1 MVIHHIRALHTLI
14 SHWPPDHI
22 QHIKQAWITLR
33 NQIHKHQHPWY
44 HVKGPMAATLAYL
57 REWGWMRANLY
68 QWHRHETAFMTEA
81 HINMQD
87 DWATIEQTLPLEA
100 QQQRTS
106 RFASRKNG
114 QNLVSGLDWTTA
126 KKAAKLLPK
135 QQVQHMRTWNQAAI
149 HYRQGDKIKT
159 CPLCNVSATP

>member
-1 MVIHHIRALHTLI
+1 MTGPPSSRLFHH
-14 SHWPPDHI
+14 
-22 QHIKQAWITLR
+22 
-33 NQIHKHQHPWY
+33 
-44 HVKGPMAATLAYL
+44 
-57 REWGWMRANLY
+57 
-68 QWHRHETAFMTEA
+68 
-81 HINMQD
+81 
-87 DWATIEQTLPLEA
+87 EA

-106 RFASRKNG
+106 RFASRKNC

-159 CPLCNVSATP
+159 CPLCKVPATPKHIVWLCTWHHNQGHAPLAIEWTERLQDPLEEPLWAHGWVPKERRITCKWHNHFKDKGAGTPSNPCLSNHGKGFL